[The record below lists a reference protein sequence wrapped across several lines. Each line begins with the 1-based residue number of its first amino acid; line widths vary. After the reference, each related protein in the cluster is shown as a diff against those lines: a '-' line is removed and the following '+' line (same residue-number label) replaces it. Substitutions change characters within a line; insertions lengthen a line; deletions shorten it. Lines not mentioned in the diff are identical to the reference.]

1 MEISYRRFL
10 FHNRKFVLAFPATKA
25 RKTPLRDDTQNG
37 EVTVRLK
44 SAVPAAALLLAAGMP
59 VAGAQAQQSR
69 TIYGFG
75 DSLLDV
81 SRNCPIAFPQSAP
94 YGACGNGR
102 GSLQWLSMLTSYSF
116 NKANDYAYNGVGNGV
131 FPAFNG
137 GPTVAQQ
144 IVEFTSAG
152 RSFQANDVIVVGGM
166 PNNWGAMFLGI
177 PDPNGVPYTPQTLSA
192 ATLSQQYNNFA
203 QLIKAGGHNFVAENM
218 FSSSTYNWYNLGG
231 FYPFGPP
238 YNQIPDLPVARQFFG
253 LVNDNLAA
261 TLAPLARPGV
271 RIHVVDLAAIY
282 TKAYTDPASL
292 GFKTGTA
299 CVFDPGCLA
308 ASKDVQNQH
317 FMYDLHPTDAGYAVI
332 ARYEANLLAAQD
344 GLAAQGDI
352 GQIAAQNFSNSMFSR
367 LDAYRA
373 NDPRVTGTPSQAYAS
388 MDRPAMSTK
397 APPTRLASEL
407 PFSVYLAAAYGS
419 GSRGDRFSADGNG
432 LGFDYTLAG
441 GTFGIDYK
449 VDPNIRVG
457 GALNYT
463 NPVANLNGGGGHLN
477 VDSYQIGGFASF
489 TYPHLLTDVVAT
501 YGRHSYRIDRPG
513 VVDTIRGST
522 TGDTFTAGLKS
533 AYLFDVGT
541 LRVGPLAGLVYDYT
555 NVNPYTETG
564 DPILTQ
570 AVSRQT
576 LQGLTGSAGVQFRM
590 PFMVATRAVN
600 SFLNVTAEH
609 DFLGGARTLLS
620 AETVALALPIYTVV
634 PGNPDRTY
642 GKAVGGL
649 STALTGNVS
658 AMLTAAGTFGNSNP
672 QVALQG
678 AVRIA
683 F

>member
-1 MEISYRRFL
+1 MKISYRRFL

-25 RKTPLRDDTQNG
+25 RKTPLRDSETTG
-37 EVTVRLK
+37 EVAVRLK
-44 SAVPAAALLLAAGMP
+44 SAVSAAALLLAAGMP
-59 VAGAQAQQSR
+59 VAGAQAQQSG

-131 FPAFNG
+131 FPAFNA
-137 GPTVAQQ
+137 GPTVADQ
-144 IVEFTSAG
+144 IVEFTGAG
-152 RSFQANDVIVVGGM
+152 RSFQPNDLIVVGGM

-177 PDPNGVPYTPQTLSA
+177 PDANGVPYTPQTLAA
-192 ATLSQQYNNFA
+192 ATLSQQYANIS
-203 QLIKAGGHNFVAENM
+203 QLIKAGGHNFLAENI
-218 FSSSTYNWYNLGG
+218 FSSSTYNWYYIGG
-231 FYPFGPP
+231 FLPNGPP

-352 GQIAAQNFSNSMFSR
+352 GQIAAQNFSNSIFSR

-397 APPTRLASEL
+397 APPTRVASEL

-441 GTFGIDYK
+441 GTFGADYK

-501 YGRHSYRIDRPG
+501 YGRHSYSIDRPG

-522 TGDTFTAGLKS
+522 TGDTFTAGFKS
-533 AYLFDVGT
+533 AYSFDVGS

-576 LQGLTGSAGVQFRM
+576 LHGLTGSAGVQFRM

-600 SFLNVTAEH
+600 SFLNLTAEH
-609 DFLGGARTLLS
+609 DFIGGARTLLS

-649 STALTGNVS
+649 STALSGNVS

>member
-1 MEISYRRFL
+1 M
-10 FHNRKFVLAFPATKA
+10 
-25 RKTPLRDDTQNG
+25 
-37 EVTVRLK
+37 
-44 SAVPAAALLLAAGMP
+44 SAVTAAAWLLVAGMP
-59 VAGAQAQQSR
+59 VATAQAQQLG

-81 SRNCPIAFPQSAP
+81 SRNCPIVFPQSAP

-102 GSLQWLSMLTSYSF
+102 GSLQWLPMLTSFSF
-116 NKANDYAYNGVGNGV
+116 NKANDYAYNGVDNGV

-152 RSFQANDVIVVGGM
+152 RSFQPNDLIVVGGM
-166 PNNWGAMFLGI
+166 PNNWAAIFLGI
-177 PDPNGVPYTPQTLSA
+177 PDPNGIPYTPQTLAA
-192 ATLSQQYNNFA
+192 ATLSQQYNNIS
-203 QLIKAGGHNFVAENM
+203 QLIKAGGHNFVAENV
-218 FSSSTYNWYNLGG
+218 FSSSTYNWYNLAG

-253 LVNDNLAA
+253 LVNANLAS

-282 TKAYTDPASL
+282 TKAYTDPTSL
-292 GFKTGTA
+292 GFKTGTS
-299 CVFDPGCLA
+299 CVFDAGCLA

-317 FMYDLHPTDAGYAVI
+317 FMFDLHPTDAGYAVI

-352 GQIAAQNFSNSMFSR
+352 AQLTAQNFSSSIFSR
-367 LDAYRA
+367 LDAFRA
-373 NDPRVTGTPSQAYAS
+373 NDPRVTGAPSQAFAS
-388 MDRPAMSTK
+388 MDRPGMSTK
-397 APPTRLASEL
+397 AQRLAPEL
-407 PFSVYLAAAYGS
+407 PLSVYLAAAYGS
-419 GSRGDRFSADGNG
+419 GSRGDRFGADGNAV
-432 LGFDYTLAG
+432 GFDYTLAG
-441 GTFGIDYK
+441 GTFGADVK

-463 NPVANLNGGGGHLN
+463 NPVANLHGGAGHLN
-477 VDSYQIGGFASF
+477 LDSYQIGGYASF
-489 TYPHLLTDVVAT
+489 TYPHLLTDIVAT
-501 YGRHSYRIDRPG
+501 YGYNNYRIDRPG

-522 TGDTFTAGLKS
+522 TGDTFTIGAKS
-533 AYLFDVGT
+533 AYLLDVGAI
-541 LRVGPLAGLVYDYT
+541 RIGPLAGLVYDYT

-570 AVSRQT
+570 FVARQK
-576 LQGLTGSAGVQFRM
+576 LEGLTGSAGVQVRA
-590 PFMVATRAVN
+590 PFTVGTRPVN
-600 SFLNVTAEH
+600 SFLNLTAEH
-609 DFLGGARTLLS
+609 DFLGGARTLLA

-634 PGNPDRTY
+634 AGNPDRTY

-649 STALTGNVS
+649 STALSGNVN
-658 AMLTAAGTFGNSNP
+658 AMLTAAGTFGTSNP
-672 QVALQG
+672 QFALQG
-678 AVRIA
+678 AVKVA

>member
-1 MEISYRRFL
+1 MQG
-10 FHNRKFVLAFPATKA
+10 
-25 RKTPLRDDTQNG
+25 RDTNG

-44 SAVPAAALLLAAGMP
+44 SAVSAAALLLAAGMP
-59 VAGAQAQQSR
+59 VAGVQAQQSG

-102 GSLQWLSMLTSYSF
+102 GALQWLSMLTSYSF
-116 NKANDYAYNGVGNGV
+116 SKPNDYAYNGGNGA
-131 FPAFNG
+131 FPSFNG

-152 RSFQANDVIVVGGM
+152 RRFQPNDLIVVGGM
-166 PNNWGAMFLGI
+166 PNNWGAILLGI
-177 PDPNGVPYTPQTLSA
+177 PDPNGAPYTPQTLAS
-192 ATLSQQYNNFA
+192 ATLSQQYSNIA
-203 QLIKAGGHNFVAENM
+203 QLVKAGGHNFIAENM

-231 FYPFGPP
+231 FFPYGPP
-238 YNQIPDLPVARQFFG
+238 YNQTPDLPAGRQFFG
-253 LVNDNLAA
+253 LVNSKLAG
-261 TLAPLARPGV
+261 TLAPLAAPGV

-292 GFKTGTA
+292 GFKTGTS

-317 FMYDLHPTDAGYAVI
+317 FMFDLHPTDAGYAVI

-352 GQIAAQNFSNSMFSR
+352 GQIAAQNFSNSIFAR

-373 NDPRVTGTPSQAYAS
+373 NDPRVTGMPSQAYAS
-388 MDRPAMSTK
+388 TDRPAMSTK
-397 APPTRLASEL
+397 APPSRLASEL

-419 GSRGDRFSADGNG
+419 GSRGERFSADGNAT
-432 LGFDYTLAG
+432 GFDYTLAG
-441 GTFGIDYK
+441 GTFGADYK

-457 GALNYT
+457 VALNYT
-463 NPVANLNGGGGHLN
+463 NPVANLHGGTGHLDL
-477 VDSYQIGGFASF
+477 DSYQIGGFASF
-489 TYPHLLTDVVAT
+489 TYPHLLTDLVAT
-501 YGRHSYRIDRPG
+501 YGYHSYRIDRPG

-522 TGDTFTAGLKS
+522 TGDTFTAGFKS
-533 AYLFDVGT
+533 AYLFDVGQI
-541 LRVGPLAGLVYDYT
+541 RIGPLVGLVYDYT

-570 AVSRQT
+570 AVARQT
-576 LQGLTGSAGVQFRM
+576 LQGLTGSAGVQLRT
-590 PFMVATRAVN
+590 PFMVGTRAVN
-600 SFLNVTAEH
+600 SFLNLTAEH
-609 DFLGGARTLLS
+609 DFLGGARTLLA
-620 AETVALALPIYTVV
+620 AETVALALPIYTLV

-649 STALTGNVS
+649 STALTGNIS

-678 AVRIA
+678 AVRVA